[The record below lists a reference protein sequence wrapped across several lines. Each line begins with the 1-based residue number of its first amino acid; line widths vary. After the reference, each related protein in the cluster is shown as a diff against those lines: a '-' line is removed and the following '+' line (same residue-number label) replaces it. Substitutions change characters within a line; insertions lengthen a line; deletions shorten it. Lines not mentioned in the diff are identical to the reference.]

1 MAPPTSASAILSRS
15 AVVLCGR
22 QIVHAPAGVRRTI
35 FCHSSRRT
43 IAVGPWGHDSD
54 AEVRT
59 LLPQPASPD
68 SNYRICWQASDL
80 AKPTA
85 PTKSDGAQADGLSV
99 VMLS

>member
-35 FCHSSRRT
+35 FCQSSRRT
-43 IAVGPWGHDSD
+43 IAVGPWGYDSD

-59 LLPQPASPD
+59 LLP
-68 SNYRICWQASDL
+68 R
-80 AKPTA
+80 TA
-85 PTKSDGAQADGLSV
+85 GRFGFFAAHPETHILS
-99 VMLS
+99 LHEHNLY

>member
-43 IAVGPWGHDSD
+43 IAVGPWGTILMQKFEPCCPSQP
-54 AEVRT
+54 VRSPT
-59 LLPQPASPD
+59 IVFAGKRLTSLNQPRQRRAMEHKLTGYPS
-68 SNYRICWQASDL
+68 SC
-80 AKPTA
+80 
-85 PTKSDGAQADGLSV
+85 
-99 VMLS
+99 

>member
-54 AEVRT
+54 AEVRP
-59 LLPQPASPD
+59 LLPQQPVRSPTIVFAGKRLT
-68 SNYRICWQASDL
+68 SLNQPRQRRAMEHKLTGYPSSC
-80 AKPTA
+80 
-85 PTKSDGAQADGLSV
+85 
-99 VMLS
+99 